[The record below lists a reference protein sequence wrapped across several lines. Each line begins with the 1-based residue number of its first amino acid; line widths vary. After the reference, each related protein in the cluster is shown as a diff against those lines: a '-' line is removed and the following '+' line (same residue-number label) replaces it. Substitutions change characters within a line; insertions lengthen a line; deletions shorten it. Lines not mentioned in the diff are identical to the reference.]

1 VIPRFTTLSQ
11 TMLRED
17 SSPSRPSGRSRE
29 ACPPKTRHGTAR
41 PCCACPHRLSG
52 GSRAVPR
59 LCPVLP
65 WLCCQWLG
73 ASAPQRKRR
82 RPCCPGGAR
91 CQPSSKPACAGLLRA
106 ASLLAVS
113 GRKCVIANHPAM
125 IATSQ
130 LALLSRAL
138 RPLRHNVLARAHNGL
153 PAFRLSGSSSQRL
166 PASRGFTNH
175 STTTTAAGSLASI
188 HRPDRAGRG
197 STTSCCC
204 ARACQ
209 ADSKLCPCNM
219 QCNMLLAGIYHV
231 SNQHCSQSASL
242 SHLRCSR
249 SELFSPSCIG
259 EIIA

>member
-1 VIPRFTTLSQ
+1 MERPDHAARARTACLEA
-11 TMLRED
+11 RELYHAFALFC
-17 SSPSRPSGRSRE
+17 PGHAVSG
-29 ACPPKTRHGTAR
+29 
-41 PCCACPHRLSG
+41 
-52 GSRAVPR
+52 
-59 LCPVLP
+59 
-65 WLCCQWLG
+65 
-73 ASAPQRKRR
+73 SAPQRLSERGGD
-82 RPCCPGGAR
+82 PAALVVPG
-91 CQPSSKPACAGLLRA
+91 
-106 ASLLAVS
+106 ASLPASQPARAFCALHHYSRYQGENA
-113 GRKCVIANHPAM
+113 RECVIVNHPAM
-125 IATSQ
+125 IATSR

-138 RPLRHNVLARAHNGL
+138 RPLRHSVLARAHNGL

-175 STTTTAAGSLASI
+175 STITTAAGSLASI
-188 HRPDRAGRG
+188 YRPDRAGRG

-219 QCNMLLAGIYHV
+219 QCNMPLAGIYHV

-249 SELFSPSCIG
+249 SELFSPLCIG